1 MIIHNTYGIYD
12 RRVFNSLRNASS
24 SPAARESACQSLCQ
38 TDVSCAC
45 YKILPVGIESFFHN
59 KKEIRQSVQQTNFY
73 RVQSFHKIKHLFIH
87 FNALLGNKYF
97 GNQTKSEEDLIPLKK
112 NEKSDFVLQNNN
124 LGKTTLI
131 ALVSYLWLICSA

>member
-1 MIIHNTYGIYD
+1 M
-12 RRVFNSLRNASS
+12 VFTTVEFLTPFETHHPAQLR
-24 SPAARESACQSLCQ
+24 ARAHVKVYVKLMYLVHVIKFYPWGQKVFS
-38 TDVSCAC
+38 
-45 YKILPVGIESFFHN
+45 IN